1 MIEQLIA
8 EATKFDFK
16 VALKTNPTKK
26 PVKKHPIAFPTR
38 LVIVAGRQN
47 ACFYTP

>member
-16 VALKTNPTKK
+16 VALKTNP